1 MRKTFMAAALLVG
14 TPLMARTIPIS
25 RAKTYGTTR
34 PTTASVYASEFIPGS
49 SSVGWATYE
58 SATGGVSRYQTAPG
72 GGRWWAPLRV
82 PDGALIQGIS
92 LEGCDSTTTGQLHYG
107 LRRTRFDDGA
117 DIEPVG
123 GTGTDAAYGCAFAT
137 VFFDDPPTI
146 DNSNYD
152 YWVFV
157 QWEGDFSEALRVQT
171 VQVSYYLQVSP
182 APTTYV
188 TFNDVPAS
196 HPFFQFVEALAY
208 SGITAGCGSDNYCP
222 DAPLTRGQMAVFLA
236 KALGLAW
243 P

>member
-1 MRKTFMAAALLVG
+1 MRKTFVAAALFAG
-14 TPLMARTIPIS
+14 APLLAQTVPAART
-25 RAKTYGTTR
+25 KTYGTTR
-34 PTTASVYASEFIPGS
+34 PTTVSVYASEFVPAS
-49 SSVGWATYE
+49 PDVGWSMFE
-58 SATGGVSRYQTAPG
+58 SATGGVSRYQTSSG

-82 PDGALIQGIS
+82 PDGARIEGVS
-92 LEGCDSTTTGQLHYG
+92 LEGCDSTSTGQLLYG

-117 DIEPVG
+117 DILPVG
-123 GTGTDAAYGCAFAT
+123 GTGTDAAFGCT
-137 VFFDDPPTI
+137 YSTKYFDDPLTI

-152 YWVFV
+152 YWLFV
-157 QWEGDFSEALRVQT
+157 QWEGDFSSSLRFQA
-171 VQVSYYLQVSP
+171 VQVGYWLQVSP

-188 TFNDVPAS
+188 TFNDVPES

-208 SGITAGCGSDNYCP
+208 SGITAGCGGDNYCP